1 MEKTFLLFLIV
12 AFSNNVNGQISKKQL
27 IIGGVVSGNYS
38 STDQYYQE
46 FDRTLRREE
55 QYTLNI
61 PVGLGYFI
69 MNKWAV
75 GIQSNYMR
83 NQREITYVLEPG
95 TYNYEGK
102 IKEEYTQFGLGVFTR
117 YYVLPSKNSFNIYLS
132 TGYSYPKLT
141 YNVEGI
147 DYYNPGSTSYRLH
160 QFNFSIAPVYFI
172 NNHIALEFVMSYMNE
187 SGKYLRYINSNT
199 FVFGIGLQGHFG
211 NPKP

>member
-1 MEKTFLLFLIV
+1 MEKIFLLILIV

-38 STDQYYQE
+38 STDQFYQE
-46 FDRTLRREE
+46 SDRTLRSEE

-75 GIQSNYMR
+75 GIQCNYLR
-83 NQREITYVLEPG
+83 NQREIVYVLDPDIV
-95 TYNYEGK
+95 NYEGM
-102 IKEEYTQFGLGVFTR
+102 IKEEYNQFGLGVFTR
-117 YYVLPSKNSFNIYLS
+117 FYVLPQKNSFNIYLS

-141 YNVEGI
+141 YNLEGVN
-147 DYYNPGSTSYRLH
+147 DYNNESSSYRLH

-172 NNHIALEFVMSYMNE
+172 NNRIAIEFVMSYINE
-187 SGKYLRYINSNT
+187 SGKYGTYINSNT
-199 FVFGIGLQGHFG
+199 FLLGIGLQGHFG